1 MKTNL
6 VKVSKFLSL
15 VLRHEP
21 EKIGLSLNE
30 NGWAKIDD
38 LLILANEK
46 GTSLTHS
53 LLDQIVAENDK
64 KRFEISE
71 DGLRIRACQGHSID
85 VDLALTPVQPP
96 EVLYHG
102 TASRFVD
109 SIRTGGLHSANR
121 QHVHL
126 SLDMDTAR
134 RVGQR
139 HGNPVVLM
147 IRSEAM
153 AAAGHSFFLS
163 TNGVW
168 LTEQVPVE
176 FIRFPS

>member
-1 MKTNL
+1 MMGAQKPGKIPMKPNL
-6 VKVSKFLSL
+6 VKLSKFLSL

-38 LLILANEK
+38 LLMLANEK
-46 GTSLTHS
+46 GTPLTHS

-71 DGLRIRACQGHSID
+71 DGLLIRACQGHSID

-96 EVLYHG
+96 EVLNHG

-121 QHVHL
+121 RHVHL

-139 HGNPVVLM
+139 HGIL
-147 IRSEAM
+147 
-153 AAAGHSFFLS
+153 
-163 TNGVW
+163 W
-168 LTEQVPVE
+168 C
-176 FIRFPS
+176 